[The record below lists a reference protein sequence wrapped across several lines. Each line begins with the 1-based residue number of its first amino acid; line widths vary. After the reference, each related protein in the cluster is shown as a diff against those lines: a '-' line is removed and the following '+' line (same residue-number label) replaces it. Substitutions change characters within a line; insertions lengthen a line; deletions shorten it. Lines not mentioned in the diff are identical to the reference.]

1 MYPSIRFLK
10 TNKNSSLNKFRPNPN
25 DKLDDI
31 EIQAMNGVKIA
42 RDMLAIEDASEIA
55 KSYMF
60 EIKNVF
66 EKIMADLGGGHCET
80 FNNNKVIQCTKKP
93 QEILHLG
100 YDIGEEGGHYSG
112 AVKKAGTV
120 TFFDSMCESPYRT
133 HFKRFI
139 RQRYGKSVKKI
150 VQDYPTRRFQ
160 PSGGFAPNKNSL
172 SRWLNQSNIHTNINA
187 AYEISQYDVLSQHH
201 FCYIESIVY
210 LCHKVLGT
218 PIGKSEDP
226 EKRLRFIKS
235 VMWCLI
241 FKYARPNTQTAAFKY
256 FARNFRYYMRLRNV
270 RYHPKGFYLPTSKRY
285 TYQIMKINMMSPAK
299 ARTMS
304 LRNIIY
310 WCLMHS

>member
-10 TNKNSSLNKFRPNPN
+10 TNKNSSLNEFRPKSNEN
-25 DKLDDI
+25 LDDI

-60 EIKNVF
+60 RKGVF
-66 EKIMADLGGGHCET
+66 ERIMRDLGGGHCQT
-80 FNNNKVIQCTKKP
+80 FKNGDVIQCVKQQP

-120 TFFDSMCESPYRT
+120 MFFDSMCDSPYRT
-133 HFKRFI
+133 HFRRFM
-139 RQRYGKSVKKI
+139 RQRYGKAVKI
-150 VQDYPTRRFQ
+150 VQDYSTRRFQ
-160 PSGGFAPNKNSL
+160 PSGGFAPTKNYL
-172 SRWLNQSNIHTNINA
+172 SRLLNRSKIRTDINSA
-187 AYEISQYDVLSQHH
+187 FEISQYDVLSQHH
-201 FCYIESIVY
+201 FCYVESIVY

-241 FKYARPNTQTAAFKY
+241 FKYAHPNTQQTVFKY